1 MSDQTNSPSSVPNEE
16 NWSEDMTCPDPGEP
30 PVLGFLQLCADRRFH
45 KCLQQKFQT
54 DAELDSP
61 EAYWIHADAGGT
73 PKMESLITA
82 PDYCYKKKGVRLMGW
97 SAHGSGCGGYGDH
110 VPDDVIQSELNEVAQ
125 RRAADYPQA
134 THYIYF
140 ATIGRGKDAGKAA
153 VYSMKYEPEVN
164 G

>member
-1 MSDQTNSPSSVPNEE
+1 MSDQPNSESNVTNEE
-16 NWSEDMTCPDPGEP
+16 NWSDSEMTCPDPGDL

-54 DAELDSP
+54 DAKLDSP

-97 SAHGSGCGGYGDH
+97 SADGSGCGGDGDH
-110 VPDDVIQSELNEVAQ
+110 VSDDVIQSE
-125 RRAADYPQA
+125 
-134 THYIYF
+134 
-140 ATIGRGKDAGKAA
+140 
-153 VYSMKYEPEVN
+153 
-164 G
+164 